1 MRVRFL
7 AVSEEIAKD
16 LASLIRHIGE
26 EPAGEG
32 AWQLA
37 AAKEIAAAEERLRTE
52 VSRLTGPLLQRVAIM
67 KSVLVAQQG
76 LQLQLIGIAK
86 GRTPSARLQ
95 ATVNEQLANI
105 DQQLTAGV
113 AASPLAVASPA
124 KDLAS
129 APREGRHTRHVGST
143 VDRHPANN
151 GKITKT
157 LPGRVPLAAIVLL
170 LVALSAGLV
179 LFYADLQ
186 GAHPEGTG
194 ASQQLVT
201 AVGVESAPPLAG
213 ASPTA
218 NVPAP
223 QPTAP
228 PSPTGI
234 TVGIASNM
242 VAPASQPPREG
253 TPPYPPA
260 NSGIRTDGMQS
271 GVPAPVVSSP
281 VTTAPNDGAERF
293 VPVVFTHKEKGTALL
308 AFAELQRRYSK
319 TLTHRQSE
327 LQTVDTSKNGIW
339 YRVVVLPAGSR
350 QEASDTCDRLE
361 AAGHDRC
368 WVKPY

>member
-16 LASLIRHIGE
+16 LASLIRHLGE

-32 AWQLA
+32 AWQLG

-52 VSRLTGPLLQRVAIM
+52 VSRLAGPLLQRVAIM

-179 LFYADLQ
+179 LLYADLQ
-186 GAHPEGTG
+186 GAHPEGIG

-201 AVGVESAPPLAG
+201 AVSVDNAPPLAE

-218 NVPAP
+218 NAPAP
-223 QPTAP
+223 QLAAP
-228 PSPTGI
+228 
-234 TVGIASNM
+234 VGIASNM
-242 VAPASQPPREG
+242 VAPASQLPRQG

-260 NSGIRTDGMQS
+260 NSGIRTDGMQP

-327 LQTVDTSKNGIW
+327 LQMVDTSKNGIW

>member
-16 LASLIRHIGE
+16 LSSLTRHIGE
-26 EPAGEG
+26 EPTGER

-52 VSRLTGPLLQRVAIM
+52 VSRLAGPLLQRVAIM

-113 AASPLAVASPA
+113 AASPLAVANPT

-129 APREGRHTRHVGST
+129 GPRERRHTRHVGST
-143 VDRHPANN
+143 VDRHPAND

-201 AVGVESAPPLAG
+201 AVGVENAPPLAE

-218 NVPAP
+218 NAPAP
-223 QPTAP
+223 QLAP
-228 PSPTGI
+228 PPSATGI
-234 TVGIASNM
+234 TVGVGSNM
-242 VAPASQPPREG
+242 RAPALHREG
-253 TPPYPPA
+253 APPYSPA
-260 NSGIRTDGMQS
+260 NSGIRTDGMQP
-271 GVPAPVVSSP
+271 GVPAPLAPSP
-281 VTTAPNDGAERF
+281 VTTAPGDGAERF
-293 VPVVFTHKEKGTALL
+293 VPVVFTHKEKATALL

-327 LQTVDTSKNGIW
+327 LQMVDTSKNGIW

-350 QEASDTCDRLE
+350 QEASDTCGRLE

>member
-16 LASLIRHIGE
+16 LASLTRHIGE
-26 EPAGEG
+26 EPTGER

-52 VSRLTGPLLQRVAIM
+52 VSRLAGPLLQRVAIM

-76 LQLQLIGIAK
+76 LQLQLIGVAK

-105 DQQLTAGV
+105 DQQLTAGA
-113 AASPLAVASPA
+113 AASPLAVANPA

-129 APREGRHTRHVGST
+129 GPRQDRHTRHVGST
-143 VDRHPANN
+143 VDRHPAND

-186 GAHPEGTG
+186 GAHPEGIG

-201 AVGVESAPPLAG
+201 AVSVENAPPLAE
-213 ASPTA
+213 ASPT
-218 NVPAP
+218 P
-223 QPTAP
+223 QLAP
-228 PSPTGI
+228 PPSATGI
-234 TVGIASNM
+234 TVGVASNM
-242 VAPASQPPREG
+242 GAPAAQLPRESA
-253 TPPYPPA
+253 PPFSPA
-260 NSGIRTDGMQS
+260 NSGIRTDGIPPR
-271 GVPAPVVSSP
+271 VPAPLAPSS
-281 VTTAPNDGAERF
+281 VTAAPNDGAERF

-327 LQTVDTSKNGIW
+327 LQMVDTSKNGIW